1 MRAISTLITTALL
14 FHQVGCVDPRPRAP
28 AAASYATEVQTR
40 EATSEEGALYAE
52 REQQSADLA
61 KFTGGRNDVVSVL
74 VIVLLVVLILYL
86 LKVIR

>member
-28 AAASYATEVQTR
+28 AASYAAEVQTR
-40 EATSEEGALYAE
+40 EATSEEGERYAE